1 MPSDELVIHGAR
13 EHNLKDIDVRLPRNK
28 LVTITGLSGS
38 GKSSLAFDTIYA
50 EGQRRYVES
59 LSAYARQ
66 FLQMM
71 EKPDV
76 DSIEGLSPAIS
87 IDQKTTSRNPRSTVG
102 TVTEI
107 YDYLR
112 LLYAR
117 VGRPH
122 CPICG
127 RPIAGQSIEAIV
139 DQVLRFEEGTKF
151 TVNAPVVR
159 DRKGE
164 YKDVLEE
171 LRADGF
177 TRVKVDGEIRML
189 EDEIVLDK
197 KFKHTIEV
205 VVDRLI
211 MKPDL
216 RTRLAQ
222 SIETAISLADGLVVI
237 DVQDGE
243 ELTFSEKFACP
254 EHGVGL
260 PELQPRIFSFN
271 SPHGA
276 CPRCTGLGAQ
286 QEIDPDL
293 LVPDPT
299 LSIGEGALVPWST
312 GSSSFYEAVI
322 QGIADKWEIDL
333 DKPWQ
338 ELTAEEQDLFLYG
351 TDGER
356 IYVRYR
362 NRMGRRR
369 SYMLAFE
376 GIVKNLER
384 RYRETDSSQ
393 QRERIEEY
401 MSFRPCPQCGGA
413 RLKPEVLAVTVGERN
428 IHEFSKMSVTRA
440 IEFLDSLELTQTEEL
455 IGARIIKEIRERLT
469 FLDNVGVGYLQL
481 DRAAATLSG
490 GEAQRLRLAT
500 QIGSQL
506 VGVLYILDE
515 PSIGLHQRD
524 NGKLI
529 GTLERLRDLDN
540 TVVVVEHDE
549 QMMRAADH
557 LVDMGP
563 GAGEHG
569 GYVVAEGTAEEVEQN
584 KESITGQFLSGKRVI
599 AIPERRTEDQGSFW
613 VRGATQHNLKS
624 IDVEFPVGKFI
635 TVTGVSGSG
644 KSTLVNEIVFKALAN
659 RLHRMRVKPGE
670 HASCEGIERFDKVI
684 DIDQSPIGR
693 TPRSNPATYTKLFD
707 HIRELYSLTPEAK
720 VRGYKPGRFSFN
732 VRGGRC
738 ETCKGDGTIKIEMHF
753 LPDVYVPC
761 ETCHGRRYNRETLE
775 VRFKGKSIADVL
787 EMSVEEALRFFAKI
801 PKLRRRLQTLHD
813 VGLDYIKLGQPA
825 TTLSGGEAQR
835 VKLASE
841 LSKIATGRTLYILD
855 EPTTGLHFADIEK
868 LLEVLQ
874 RLVDAGNTVLVI
886 EHNLDVIKQADW
898 IIDLGP
904 EGGEA
909 GGEVIATGNAG
920 AGCRGRR
927 VGDGPVPAGRVAEE
941 ACAEEGGGQAR
952 REGRGLARQR
962 KAVGLVPEAFV
973 VLEEEGDVVSAC
985 TDRQVS
991 RERRLDSIL
1000 EIDSSLG
1007 DRQVRNDHVVS
1018 ALVRRVVGE
1027 ARRDEIR
1034 QGRERLRRFGRQP
1047 GDVGETGDT
1056 GQLERDRGLGR
1067 KELREAG

>member
-1 MPSDELVIHGAR
+1 MPAEQLVVHGAR
-13 EHNLKDIDVRLPRNK
+13 EHNLKNVTVRIPRSA
-28 LVTITGLSGS
+28 LVCITGLSGS

-76 DSIEGLSPAIS
+76 DSIDGLSPAIS

-127 RPIAGQSIEAIV
+127 RPIAGQSLDQIV
-139 DQVLRFEEGTKF
+139 EQVLRLPEGTKF

-171 LRADGF
+171 LRRDGF
-177 TRVKVDGEIRML
+177 TRVKVDGEQRLL
-189 EDEIVLDK
+189 EEPIELDK

-205 VVDRLI
+205 VVDRLV

-216 RTRLAQ
+216 RQRLTQ
-222 SIETAISLADGLVVI
+222 SIETATSLAAGLVVI
-237 DVQDGE
+237 DVVDGE
-243 ELTFSEKFACP
+243 TLPDGSKAQAPSSTTFSENLACP
-254 EHGVGL
+254 DHGVSL
-260 PELQPRIFSFN
+260 PELEPRVFSFN

-276 CPRCTGLGAQ
+276 CPRCTGLGSQ
-286 QEIDPDL
+286 LEIDPDL
-293 LVPDPT
+293 LVPDT
-299 LSIGEGALVPWST
+299 SLSIAEGALVPWT
-312 GSSSFYEAVI
+312 IGSQSFYDSVI
-322 QGIADKWEIDL
+322 HAIAERYEISLDTPWRDL
-333 DKPWQ
+333 AQ
-338 ELTAEEQDLFLYG
+338 EEQDRFLYG
-351 TDGER
+351 TDGDR
-356 IYVRYR
+356 ILVTYR
-362 NRMGRRR
+362 NRMGRKRQ
-369 SYMLAFE
+369 YTMAFE
-376 GIVKNLER
+376 GLVTNLQR
-384 RYRETDSSQ
+384 RYKETDSSQ

-401 MSFRPCPQCGGA
+401 MSFRPCPTCHGA
-413 RLKPEVLAVTVGERN
+413 RLKPEVLAVTVGERS
-428 IHEFSKMSVTRA
+428 IHDFTRLSVTAALR
-440 IEFLDSLELTQTEEL
+440 FLDELDLTKTEEL
-455 IGARIIKEIRERLT
+455 IGRRIVKEIRERLT

-481 DRAAATLSG
+481 DRAAKTLSG

-529 GTLERLRDLDN
+529 ATLERLRDLGN
-540 TVVVVEHDE
+540 TVLVVEHDE
-549 QMMRAADH
+549 QMMRSADWI
-557 LVDMGP
+557 VDMGP

-569 GYVVAEGTAEEVEQN
+569 GVVVAQGPADTIAETKGSV
-584 KESITGQFLSGKRVI
+584 TGQFLSGRRRI
-599 AIPERRTEDQGSFW
+599 AVPHRRAEDGRGWFT
-613 VRGATQHNLKS
+613 VRGASMHNLKD
-624 IDVEFPVGKFI
+624 IDVAFPIGRL
-635 TVTGVSGSG
+635 TCVTGVSGSG
-644 KSTLVNEIVFKALAN
+644 KSTLVNEIVYKALAN
-659 RLHRMRVKPGE
+659 RLNKMRIKPGE
-670 HASCEGIERFDKVI
+670 HLGVEGIECFDKVI
-684 DIDQSPIGR
+684 DIDQTPIGR
-693 TPRSNPATYTKLFD
+693 TPRSNPATYTDLFT
-707 HIRELYSLTPEAK
+707 HVRELYSLTPEAK

-738 ETCKGDGTIKIEMHF
+738 ETCRGDGQIKIEMHF

-787 EMSVEEALRFFAKI
+787 EMSVEEALEFFAKI
-801 PKLRRRLQTLHD
+801 PKIRRRLQTLHD
-813 VGLDYIKLGQPA
+813 VGLDYVKLGQPA

-835 VKLASE
+835 VKLAAE

-898 IIDLGP
+898 IVDLGP
-904 EGGEA
+904 EGGEE
-909 GGEVIATGNAG
+909 GGEVIA
-920 AGCRGRR
+920 
-927 VGDGPVPAGRVAEE
+927 VGTPEEVAES
-941 ACAEEGGGQAR
+941 
-952 REGRGLARQR
+952 
-962 KAVGLVPEAFV
+962 
-973 VLEEEGDVVSAC
+973 D
-985 TDRQVS
+985 
-991 RERRLDSIL
+991 DSY
-1000 EIDSSLG
+1000 
-1007 DRQVRNDHVVS
+1007 
-1018 ALVRRVVGE
+1018 
-1027 ARRDEIR
+1027 
-1034 QGRERLRRFGRQP
+1034 
-1047 GDVGETGDT
+1047 TGDF
-1056 GQLERDRGLGR
+1056 
-1067 KELREAG
+1067 LRAILALPAAAAA